1 MSLKQHTTM
10 FPLFSL
16 LSDAQ
21 IVRWSPEGDKY
32 VVVIDDKV
40 DIYDLATASLTG
52 TMTNPKRISS
62 IKFITVRFH
71 SYLDFKKST

>member
-1 MSLKQHTTM
+1 M
-10 FPLFSL
+10 FLTPPL

-40 DIYDLATASLTG
+40 DIYDLETASMTG
-52 TMTNPKRISS
+52 SVINPKRISS

-71 SYLDFKKST
+71 CYLTQKNV